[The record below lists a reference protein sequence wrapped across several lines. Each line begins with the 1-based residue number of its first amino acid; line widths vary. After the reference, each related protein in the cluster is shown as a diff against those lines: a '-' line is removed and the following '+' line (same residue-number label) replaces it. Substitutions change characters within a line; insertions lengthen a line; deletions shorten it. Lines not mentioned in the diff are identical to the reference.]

1 MQKRNSKG
9 SQLAE
14 LPAAIILLL
23 LGIAF
28 PLIIMASMFYK
39 VYMFQAI
46 IKDGAQIGSQQQ
58 DFTTAS
64 SVASTYL
71 TTHRPAGVTVAA
83 PTVTLIQ
90 RNITYNTGSPATPH
104 TYAAYFLQVTS
115 TGSLSPLVQMGSF
128 FGMQIPGLTGPFTLQ
143 ATQAVYFENQTAA
156 AAHAAGGP

>member
-1 MQKRNSKG
+1 MQKRKSKG
-9 SQLAE
+9 SQIAE
-14 LPAAIILLL
+14 LPAALILLM

-58 DFTTAS
+58 DFATAQ
-64 SVASTYL
+64 SVATTYL
-71 TTHRPAGVTVAA
+71 TTHSPAGITVAA

-90 RNITYNTGSPATPH
+90 RNITYNSGSPATPH
-104 TYAAYFLQVTS
+104 TYGAYFLQVQS
-115 TGSLSPLVQMGSF
+115 TGSMDPLVRLGSF

-156 AAHAAGGP
+156 ASAAAGT